1 MMKDNENV
9 CAYCMGDIFLLTAWV
24 LRRGD
29 ACGACPIGR
38 LELSLSRRSMPTM
51 KDVAAKAGVSL
62 ASVSRALSATTDV
75 SDNLRRRIEQAAR
88 DLDYT
93 VNFNARS
100 LRSESSGMI
109 VVLVQDIA
117 NAFFPVLLQG
127 IEEQARAMGKAVL
140 IADTASDNELAATYG
155 KMLEGRRADGMILLN
170 GNLPRSGARNSRSLA
185 RRFPIVAIS
194 ERIADA
200 PIPTVGID
208 NIGACF
214 EMVGYLAQIGHKR
227 IVHLM
232 GPADNVL
239 SGERVEGFRRGMAH
253 FDCDAP
259 EDYIQPSGFTIRSGR
274 QAMGKVLNGMLR
286 PTAVFASNDESAIGA
301 IIEAKARG
309 LKVPEDITVVGFDDI
324 EFAQSYDPPLTTVY
338 QPRRE
343 MGRKAMEILGRLIA
357 DPRKPQ
363 PDALLDY
370 KLVVRA
376 SSAPPPKR

>member
-1 MMKDNENV
+1 MSDNENV
-9 CAYCMGDIFLLTAWV
+9 CVYCASEIFLLTAWV
-24 LRRGD
+24 LRRTD
-29 ACGACPIGR
+29 ACGACPIAR

-75 SDNLRRRIEQAAR
+75 SDNLRRRIEQAAQ

-170 GNLPRSGARNSRSLA
+170 GNLPRSGAKNSRTLA
-185 RRFPIVAIS
+185 RRFPIVVIS

-200 PIPTVGID
+200 PIPTVSID

-214 EMVGYLAQIGHKR
+214 EMVGYLAQIGHRR

-239 SGERVEGFRRGMAH
+239 SRERAEGFRTGIAH
-253 FDCDAP
+253 FHCDAP
-259 EDYIQPSGFTIRSGR
+259 TDCIQPSGFTIRSGR
-274 QAMGKVLNGMLR
+274 HAMAQVLNGKLR

-309 LKVPEDITVVGFDDI
+309 LRVPDDITVVGFDDI
-324 EFAQSYDPPLTTVY
+324 EFAQSYDPSLTTVY

>member
-1 MMKDNENV
+1 V
-9 CAYCMGDIFLLTAWV
+9 
-24 LRRGD
+24 
-29 ACGACPIGR
+29 
-38 LELSLSRRSMPTM
+38 SRRSMPTM

-75 SDNLRRRIEQAAR
+75 SDNLRRRIEQAAQ

-100 LRSESSGMI
+100 LRSKSSGMI
-109 VVLVQDIA
+109 VVLVHDIT

-140 IADTASDNELAATYG
+140 IGDTSSDNELSATYG

-170 GNLPRSGARNSRSLA
+170 GNLPRSGPKNSRSLA

-194 ERIADA
+194 ERIVDA
-200 PIPTVGID
+200 QIPTVGID
-208 NIGACF
+208 NVAACS

-227 IVHLM
+227 IAHLT
-232 GPADNVL
+232 GPSDNVL
-239 SGERVEGFRRGMAH
+239 TRERVEGFRKGMAH
-253 FDCDAP
+253 FRIDAP
-259 EDYIQPSGFTIRSGR
+259 EDCIQPCGFTIRSGR
-274 QAMGKVLNGMLR
+274 DAMAQVLDGKIR

-309 LKVPEDITVVGFDDI
+309 LRVPDDISVVGFDDI
-324 EFAQSYDPPLTTVY
+324 EFAQSYDPPLTTIY
-338 QPRRE
+338 QPRRD

-357 DPRKPQ
+357 DPRKTQ
-363 PDALLDY
+363 PDALLDH
-370 KLVVRA
+370 KLVVRS
-376 SSAPPPKR
+376 SSAPPPNDRFGD

>member
-1 MMKDNENV
+1 
-9 CAYCMGDIFLLTAWV
+9 
-24 LRRGD
+24 
-29 ACGACPIGR
+29 
-38 LELSLSRRSMPTM
+38 MPTM
-51 KDVAAKAGVSL
+51 KEVAAKAGVSL

-75 SDNLRRRIEQAAR
+75 SDNLRRRIEQAAQ

-100 LRSESSGMI
+100 LRSNSSGMI
-109 VVLVQDIA
+109 VVLVQDIT

-127 IEEQARAMGKAVL
+127 LEEQARAMGKAVL
-140 IADTASDNELAATYG
+140 IGETASDNELAATYG
-155 KMLEGRRADGMILLN
+155 KLLEGRRADGMILLN
-170 GNLPRSGARNSRSLA
+170 GNLPRSGAKTSRSLA
-185 RRFPIVAIS
+185 NRFPIVAIS
-194 ERIADA
+194 ERIADVS
-200 PIPTVGID
+200 IPTVGID
-208 NIGACF
+208 NVEASF
-214 EMVGYLAQIGHKR
+214 DMVGYLAQIGHKR

-239 SGERVEGFRRGMAH
+239 SRERLEGFRKGLAH
-253 FDCDAP
+253 FHCDAP
-259 EDYIQPSGFTIRSGR
+259 KDCIQPSGFTIRSGR
-274 QAMGKVLNGMLR
+274 HAMAQVLNGKMR

-309 LKVPEDITVVGFDDI
+309 LRVPEDITVVGFDDI

-357 DPRKPQ
+357 EPRKPQ